1 MLKAQITLHQV
12 QIETAK
18 RVFKDKLSPQAII
31 IIDNMQFLIDELIK
45 ENKEL
50 ESIVNEESVNLIGR
64 I

>member
-1 MLKAQITLHQV
+1 MV
-12 QIETAK
+12 
-18 RVFKDKLSPQAII
+18 
-31 IIDNMQFLIDELIK
+31 IDNMKNLIDELIK

>member
-1 MLKAQITLHQV
+1 MLKAQITLYQL
-12 QIETAK
+12 QIEKVNLAW
-18 RVFKDKLSPQAII
+18 LSPEILMV
-31 IIDNMQFLIDELIK
+31 IDNMKNLIDELIK

>member
-1 MLKAQITLHQV
+1 
-12 QIETAK
+12 
-18 RVFKDKLSPQAII
+18 
-31 IIDNMQFLIDELIK
+31 MQFLIDELIK

>member
-1 MLKAQITLHQV
+1 MLKTQITLHQL
-12 QIETAK
+12 QIEKVNLAW
-18 RVFKDKLSPQAII
+18 LSPEILMV
-31 IIDNMQFLIDELIK
+31 IDNMKNLIDELIK